1 VTVTAAAAEEQKRA
15 AAEAA
20 CDLVSNDSVVGL
32 GTGSTA
38 RYLIE
43 ELGRR
48 LADGRLARVRGVATS
63 QASERLAAEAGVP
76 LVELP
81 AAGVEL
87 AVDGMDEVD
96 GELRAIKG
104 LGGALTR
111 EKIVAASARRF
122 VLIGDA
128 GKLVERLA
136 VKTPVPVEVLDFGWR
151 RSARLLEDLG
161 LEPRLRQVG
170 DATFRTDNGNPVLD
184 CRVRLP
190 VELERLA
197 ERISLLPGIVEHG
210 LFLDQVD
217 TAFVAGEGGVRE
229 LRRRA

>member
-1 VTVTAAAAEEQKRA
+1 VTLTAGAAEEQKRA

-20 CDLVSNDSVVGL
+20 CDLVIDDSVVGL

-48 LADGRLARVRGVATS
+48 LTDGRLARVRGVATS
-63 QASERLAAEAGVP
+63 QASERLAVEVGVP

-81 AAGVEL
+81 AEGVEL

-96 GELRAIKG
+96 ADLRAIKG

-128 GKLVERLA
+128 GKVVERLA
-136 VKTPVPVEVLDFGWR
+136 EKTPVPVEVLAFGWR

-161 LEPRLRQVG
+161 LEPRLREAG
-170 DATFRTDNGNPVLD
+170 DATFRSDNGNPVLD

-190 VELERLA
+190 VDLERLA

-217 TAFVAGEGGVRE
+217 TAFIATADGVRE